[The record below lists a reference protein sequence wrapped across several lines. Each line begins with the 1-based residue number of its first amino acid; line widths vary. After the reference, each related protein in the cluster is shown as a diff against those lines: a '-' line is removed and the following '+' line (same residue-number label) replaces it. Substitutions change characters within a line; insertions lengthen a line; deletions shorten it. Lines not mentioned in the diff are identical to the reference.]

1 LIKLKD
7 IYLLKVLIIGL
18 ILFNGCTER
27 IDIELDSTYTRLV
40 VFGEITSENK
50 YQTIKLSASSD
61 YFYNQAA
68 PIVSDALVEVFT
80 DSTTYI
86 FDEDPEIPG
95 LYISQFPFGGQIGKT
110 YNLRIENIDID
121 QNGELESYTASS
133 TTPSIGILDSISI
146 SYYENPFVS
155 GYRVSMY
162 AFDPPT
168 KEWYNYKM
176 LKNGV
181 LLNDTLIKFSVQ
193 PDDFFNG
200 QYVFGFP
207 VGFLSDS
214 TSSEAAF
221 PGDTITF
228 ELNSITRDYYDFI
241 VSAQSEIF
249 GSNPMFGGPP
259 ANVKTNL
266 DKGALGVFTSST
278 FLSVSDSIRV
288 E

>member
-1 LIKLKD
+1 MRIKD

-18 ILFNGCTER
+18 LFLNACTER

-40 VFGEITSENK
+40 VFGEITTENK
-50 YQTIKLSASSD
+50 HQTIKLSTSSD
-61 YFYNQAA
+61 YFNNQAS
-68 PIVSDALVEVFT
+68 PKVSGALVEVST
-80 DSTTYI
+80 ESTTYV

-95 LYISQFPFGGQIGKT
+95 LYISQTPFSGQIGQNYK
-110 YNLRIENIDID
+110 LRIENIDID
-121 QNGELESYTASS
+121 QNGELEAYSASS
-133 TTPSIGILDSISI
+133 ATPSIGILDSITI
-146 SYYENPFVS
+146 SYYQNPFVS

-162 AFDPPT
+162 GSDPPT
-168 KEWYNYKM
+168 KEWYAYKL

-193 PDDFFNG
+193 SDDFFNG

-207 VGFLSDS
+207 VGFLNDS

-241 VSAQSEIF
+241 TSAQSEIF
-249 GSNPMFGGPP
+249 GSNPLFGGPP
-259 ANVKTNL
+259 ANVRTNL
-266 DKGALGVFTSST
+266 DKGALGIFTATT
-278 FLSVSDSIRV
+278 FLSVSDTVSL